1 MRKLGIDIGAS
12 TVKIVILENNG
23 LVFRFCEKHYGKI
36 AKTLGAGLEKIRGEK
51 PLPAAVTGS
60 ECGSLAA
67 ILPTMETIEEIPA
80 LVSGVKILRPDAGS
94 VMEIGSQSSVFVTD
108 LQKRVPRFAVNEHCA
123 GGTGSFFEAQMARL
137 GMQIEDFS
145 ETAEKANSIPT
156 ISGRCAVF
164 AKTDIIHR
172 QQEGVSKEDILLGL
186 CYAMIK
192 NYRAVIVRSLPVEK
206 PVVLCG
212 GIAKNTGVAKA
223 VRSVFSLSGD
233 DLIIP
238 ENAVYAGACGAA
250 ATAEKT
256 VSVESL
262 LAALEAAKG
271 KTQRAHALN
280 RLVLKEGVVLKD
292 PEPSLKMPAQGAYLG
307 IDIGST
313 STNLV
318 LTAREGTLIDYL
330 YLRTAGEPEKVCRQG
345 LKTFQSRY
353 GDFTVLGCG
362 ITGSGRERLGR
373 LMGADTIRD
382 EITAQAK
389 AAAYFFPDADT
400 VFEIGGQDSKY
411 ISLKDGKV
419 ADFQMNKICA
429 AGTGSFVEE
438 QAARM
443 GIPIGD
449 FGPLAL
455 QGENPCDLG
464 ERCTVF
470 IESQIAQAEA
480 QGVPAADIAAGV
492 CHSVVKNYLHKVV
505 GGKPVGKKIVL
516 QGGVDYNPG
525 IVAAFQDSHPDVVVN
540 PVFSISGA
548 FGAAVLAR
556 ETVGENA
563 SKFRGVD
570 FPAVLPKPDEGGKTA
585 QAGIVPSE
593 IPGGTGGKTPGTAA
607 QSGPK
612 GGPEGPDGA
621 GGRMPK
627 QPPIDPNKKTV
638 GVPRSLIMFK
648 FFLLVKEFFL
658 NLGFNVVLS
667 NPSHEDT
674 VEMAQE
680 SACGETCYPVKLIYG
695 HMRQLAK
702 MKVDYIFFP
711 SIRSIKH
718 PHAHAAHN
726 YSCPY
731 MQTAA
736 RAVFDTLGLEKQ
748 GIKLLCPLFDLD
760 MGEQMMA
767 KSMLEVGKSLGFGK
781 LKCIPGMM
789 KGAQAVKSA
798 TQNLEEI
805 GQRTLSNLK
814 KEDRVIVLI
823 SRNYNLQD
831 PVLNMGIPQ
840 ILAERGCKVLSLV
853 HLPALSLD
861 ISKDY
866 PNMYWPFGDHILAG
880 AKIIK
885 NHPNLY
891 ALYITNHGCG
901 PDTMLSHL
909 FREIMG
915 DKPYLQIEADEHF
928 SRVGVITRI
937 EAFLNTIGAQP
948 DRGIPPLF
956 NILDVPVRKINLF
969 SRPVEGKKLL
979 LPDLGLYTKYLAEYF
994 RRQGFEAESLPKYT
1008 REMYTKGRAEMNSKE
1023 YLPFVMTV
1031 GACLAAIEK
1040 NGGDKD
1046 LQFLLPFG
1054 YGADADGQY
1063 ARVLRAILD
1072 RKGYTE
1078 CAVISPMTEEI
1089 PEKAPDFDKLM
1100 RAILTGDVLYAIPY
1114 DKRSE
1119 LAPEKIPDILE
1130 LTELA
1135 KYAGGEKKGRR
1146 IAVAGDIFC
1155 LTSLDEGVFEKIEQE
1170 GDTVVRAPFSEML
1183 QFLWK
1188 DNKKKIPSN
1197 YTETIRKLMKQAGI
1211 FADSTEHLMK
1221 TADSTLGPYEGNN
1234 GRYRYAKLVD
1244 FGETAD
1250 AVLSAAPRYENT
1262 EVSLQLRGVEADCKA
1277 PLYFLTFDGDW
1288 DDACMNRL
1296 RSFLYYC

>member
-1 MRKLGIDIGAS
+1 MKKLGIDIGSS
-12 TVKIVILENNG
+12 TIKIYLLEDDKP
-23 LVFRFCEKHYGKI
+23 VYRFCAKHYGKI
-36 AKTLGAGLEKIRGEK
+36 PETLAAGLSEIKGTE
-51 PLPAAVTGS
+51 PVPAALTGGES
-60 ECGSLAA
+60 ASLKH
-67 ILPTMETIEEIPA
+67 ILPDLETKEEIPA
-80 LVSGVKILRPDAGS
+80 LVSGVKYLCPEAGS
-94 VMEIGSQSSVFVTD
+94 VMGIGSQSSVFVTD

-137 GMQIEDFS
+137 GMEIENFS
-145 ETAEKANSIPT
+145 ETAEKAKSIPT

-212 GIAKNTGVAKA
+212 GISRNTGVAKA
-223 VRSVFSLSGD
+223 VRSVFSLEGD
-233 DLIIP
+233 DLVIP
-238 ENAVYAGACGAA
+238 EDAVYAGAAGAA
-250 ATAEKT
+250 LLAEKPVSVNNILALLSNSGATAKRT
-256 VSVESL
+256 ASL
-262 LAALEAAKG
+262 NK
-271 KTQRAHALN
+271 
-280 RLVLKEGVVLKD
+280 LVLKGGVSLRD
-292 PEPSLKMPAQGAYLG
+292 PEPSRLVPEEGAYLG

-318 LTAREGTLIDYL
+318 LMARDGTLIDYL
-330 YLRTAGEPEKVCRQG
+330 YLRTAGEPERVARQG
-345 LKTFQSRY
+345 LKILQSRY

-373 LMGADTIRD
+373 MMGADTIRD

-389 AAAYFFPDADT
+389 SASYFFPDADT

-438 QAARM
+438 QASRM
-443 GIPIGD
+443 GISID
-449 FGPLAL
+449 EFGSLAL
-455 QGENPCDLG
+455 KGEHPCDLG

-470 IESQIAQAEA
+470 IETQIAQAEA
-480 QGVPAADIAAGV
+480 QGIPAADIAAGV

-525 IVAAFQDSHPDVVVN
+525 IVAAFQDAYPDVSVN

-548 FGAAVLAR
+548 FGAAILAK
-556 ETVGENA
+556 ETVGEQK
-563 SKFRGVD
+563 SKFLGVD
-570 FPAVLPKPDEGGKTA
+570 FPAAAPA
-585 QAGIVPSE
+585 QAPATQNAG
-593 IPGGTGGKTPGTAA
+593 PGGAAPAGKKAGAPGTQQGKEGAK
-607 QSGPK
+607 GP
-612 GGPEGPDGA
+612 GSPAGPGTN
-621 GGRMPK
+621 MPK
-627 QPPIDPNKKTV
+627 NAPIDPKKKTI

-648 FFLLVKEFFL
+648 FYLMVKEFFL

-674 VEMAQE
+674 VALAQE

-695 HMRQLAK
+695 HMRQLAA

-711 SIRSIKH
+711 SIRSIRH
-718 PHAHAAHN
+718 VHSHAAHN

-736 RAVFDTLGLEKQ
+736 RAVYDTLGLEKQ
-748 GIKLLCPLFDLD
+748 GIQLLSPLFDLD
-760 MGEQMMA
+760 MGEKMMA
-767 KSMLEVGKSLGFGK
+767 KSMLETGKSLGFSK
-781 LKCIPGMM
+781 ARCMPGLM
-789 KGAQAVKSA
+789 KGAMAVKSA

-805 GQRTLSNLK
+805 GNKTLSTLK

-948 DRGIPPLF
+948 DRGIPPMF

-969 SRPVEGKKLL
+969 DRPLKDKKLL
-979 LPDLGLYTKYLAEYF
+979 IPDLGLYTKYLAQYF
-994 RRQGFEAESLPKYT
+994 RELGYKADSLPKFSRETYT
-1008 REMYTKGRAEMNSKE
+1008 IGRAEMNSKE
-1023 YLPFVMTV
+1023 YLPFAMTV
-1031 GACLAAIEK
+1031 GACLKAIEE
-1040 NGGDKD
+1040 NGGDGN
-1046 LQFLLPFG
+1046 LQFLVPFG

-1063 ARVLRAILD
+1063 ARALRAILD
-1072 RKGYTE
+1072 RRGYTE
-1078 CAVISPMTEEI
+1078 CAVIAPMTEEL
-1089 PEKAPDFDKLM
+1089 PEKALDFDLLT
-1100 RAILTGDVLYAIPY
+1100 RAILTGDILYAMPKT
-1114 DKRSE
+1114 KRNAS
-1119 LAPEKIPDILE
+1119 APEKIPDLIGL
-1130 LTELA
+1130 LELA
-1135 KYAGGEKKGRR
+1135 KQTKKPEGRK

-1155 LTSLDEGVFEKIEQE
+1155 MTSLDEGVLGQLEEE
-1170 GDTVVRAPFSEML
+1170 GNAVLRAPFSEML

-1188 DNKKKIPSN
+1188 DNKKSIQSN
-1197 YTETIRKLMKQAGI
+1197 CFETMRKAMKDAGTFSESTEKLMGM
-1211 FADSTEHLMK
+1211 ADSTI
-1221 TADSTLGPYEGNN
+1221 GPYEGNY
-1234 GRYRYAKLVD
+1234 GRYRYAKLME
-1244 FGETAD
+1244 FGEKAD

-1262 EVSLQLRGVEADCKA
+1262 EVSLQLRGVEANCKA